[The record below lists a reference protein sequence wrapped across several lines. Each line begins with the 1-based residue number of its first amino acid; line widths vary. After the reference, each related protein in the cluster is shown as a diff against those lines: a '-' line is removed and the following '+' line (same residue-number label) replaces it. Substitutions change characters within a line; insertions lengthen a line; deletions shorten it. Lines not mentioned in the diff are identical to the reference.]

1 MNIQIDATNEKL
13 GRLASKIA
21 FLLQGKNDPKY
32 NPRISGD
39 VRVAVTN
46 AGKVVVSGNK
56 STQKIYYHHTG
67 YMGHLREKRF
77 IEEFEKSPEKILR
90 GAIYNMLPKN
100 RLRNDRL
107 KRLTISM

>member
-13 GRLASKIA
+13 GRLASKVA

-39 VRVAVTN
+39 VRVSVTN
-46 AGKVVVSGNK
+46 AGKLVVTGEKNTK
-56 STQKIYYHHTG
+56 KIYYHHTG
-67 YMGHLREKRF
+67 FMGHLREKKF
-77 IEEFEKSPEKILR
+77 MEEFEKSPEKILR

-107 KRLTISM
+107 KRLAISK